1 MSNAHPIGTPALD
14 PYGTA
19 GFIAAVKPAN
29 VRAFTIGA
37 NGLQAEKH
45 VYVMAWESGR
55 ISELSDGIAKPF
67 IDRALT
73 AGLPIVTDIEERRS
87 AIEAK
92 QAEAQAAARAERER
106 AQNAQT
112 LFYAEAEK
120 RTPSWAQAVIVAELI
135 EDDSDIMTDYHGSK
149 TKRTVILG
157 FSKHTRDLFPELRKA
172 AATFKETAHLAD
184 APASAEHREK
194 YSMGAGYYL
203 KTGFRD
209 SDGWRIKKYKFY
221 GNGFRSIPVGEW
233 HEPEQAAEP
242 APVPASAAIDGIRIE
257 QHTHSKKGFEMFICI
272 LPERVDRAEYDRLLE
287 AAKALGGWY
296 SKPWGKTPGGFA
308 FKVRENAE
316 AFAGNAQPAA
326 TDAPVASVTPKAGNS
341 SLAEK
346 FRDMADKLQ
355 SDIDSKFRDRLTNTP
370 KRQREAASARL
381 DGWHLKRTQSALRAL
396 ADLHESGNVPACLSA
411 IRSKADVMS
420 LMRSVIDHSR
430 GGYYDAGIDLNK
442 PAKDTEQART
452 LWAMIGD
459 KSEVEKQAEKL
470 RAKIESLQF
479 ANIPGYFPTP
489 ANLVSDM
496 IDAAKLPEGCRVL
509 EPSAGSGA
517 IVDGIKARVPSASV
531 DAFERHS
538 SLRDILQM
546 KGANLIGSDFTEAEP
561 VPSYDYVL
569 MNPPFENGQDMEHVR
584 HAFAFLKPG
593 GRLVAIMSP
602 GPFYRSDRK
611 AAAFREWF
619 DDLNGYKTDIAAGA
633 FKESGTGIATV
644 MIVIDA

>member
-1 MSNAHPIGTPALD
+1 MSSLALGTPALD
-14 PYGTA
+14 PYGTV
-19 GFIAAVKPAN
+19 GFISAVKPAN

-37 NGLQAEKH
+37 NGLQQERH
-45 VYVMAWESGR
+45 VYEIAWESGR

-67 IDRALT
+67 VERALN
-73 AGLPIVTDIEERRS
+73 AGLPIVANVDERRA
-87 AIEAK
+87 AIAAK
-92 QAEAQAAARAERER
+92 QAEAQAAMQAERNKAQEARA
-106 AQNAQT
+106 A
-112 LFYAEAEK
+112 FYVEAEK
-120 RTPSWAQAVIVAELI
+120 RTPSWAKAVIVAELI
-135 EDDSDIMTDYHGSK
+135 EDQSDSMTDYFGSR
-149 TKRTVILG
+149 TTRTVILG

-172 AATFKETAHLAD
+172 AATFTETLHLVD
-184 APASAEHREK
+184 APDSAEHREK

-203 KTGFRD
+203 KQGFRN
-209 SDGWRIKKYKFY
+209 SDGWRVRKYKLY
-221 GNGFRSIPVGEW
+221 DGFKSVPVGEW
-233 HEPEQAAEP
+233 NESVQAAEP
-242 APVPASAAIDGIRIE
+242 TPATVTLEGIQIE
-257 QHTHSKKGFEMFICI
+257 EHTHTKKGFQMFICI

-308 FKVRENAE
+308 FKERQAAE
-316 AFAGNAQPAA
+316 SFAGNAKPAA
-326 TDAPVASVTPKAGNS
+326 NDTPAASVTPNVGNS
-341 SLAEK
+341 SLAAK

-355 SDIDSKFRDRLTNTP
+355 GDIDSKFRDRMTNTP
-370 KRQREAASARL
+370 KRQREAANARL

-411 IRSKADVMS
+411 LRSKADVMS
-420 LMRSVIDHSR
+420 LMRSQIDRSR

-442 PAKDTEQART
+442 PANDTEQARA

-459 KSEVEKQAEKL
+459 KSEAEKQAERL

-489 ANLVSDM
+489 ANIVSDM
-496 IDAAKLPEGCRVL
+496 IDAAKLPDGCRVL

-517 IVDGIKARVPSASV
+517 IVDGIKSRVPSASV

-538 SLRDILQM
+538 SLRDILQL
-546 KGANLIGSDFTEAEP
+546 KGVNLIGHDFTEAEP
-561 VPSYDYVL
+561 VPAYDFVM
-569 MNPPFENGQDMEHVR
+569 MNPPFENGQDIEHVR
-584 HAFAFLKPG
+584 HAFTFLKPG

-619 DDLNGYKTDIAAGA
+619 EELNGYKTDIAAGA
-633 FKESGTGIATV
+633 FKESGTGVATV
-644 MIVIDA
+644 MVVIDA